1 MAAAPT
7 PTGNLQSIFETK
19 YTEFCEKLAA
29 VLPEFSVQIT
39 AATELSA
46 ENRLSE
52 FAEKVL
58 PGCAPSRD
66 ASKNPGT
73 VLPGVTISDELWNSL
88 SEGTQKAIQEY
99 LTLLSMCS
107 LTSNFSFDASGSE
120 FKEWTDE
127 FLNTWREK
135 MNSIDFES
143 ISKKIADM
151 MGGLGPDKM
160 PKLPEKFLKGH
171 LAKLAEELVREF
183 KPEDFGLSPEEL
195 KACDTD
201 PMRAFTLLTDI
212 YTKKPEFLQKAIQR
226 IASRLQEKVRR
237 GEIRPEQIAAEAEEL
252 IKEFS
257 GNGAFVEMMESFRS
271 TFGMDDPDLAREVG
285 RDGDARRNLV
295 RERLRKK
302 MEAKKGGKK

>member
-1 MAAAPT
+1 MAAE
-7 PTGNLQSIFETK
+7 PTGNLQTVFQDK
-19 YTEFCEKLAA
+19 YTEFCGKLAA
-29 VLPEFSVQIT
+29 VLPEFSAQIT

-58 PGCAPSRD
+58 PTCAPSRD
-66 ASKNPGT
+66 ATKNPGT

-107 LTSNFSFDASGSE
+107 LTSKFSFDASGG
-120 FKEWTDE
+120 EWTE
-127 FLNTWREK
+127 QFLNTWREK
-135 MNSIDFES
+135 MSSVDFES

-171 LAKLAEELVREF
+171 LARLAEELVREF

-226 IASRLQEKVRR
+226 IANRLQEKVRR

-257 GNGAFVEMMESFRS
+257 GNGAFVEMMENFRNI
-271 TFGMDDPDLAREVG
+271 FGMEDPDLAREVG

>member
-1 MAAAPT
+1 MAAE
-7 PTGNLQSIFETK
+7 PTGNLQTVFQDK
-19 YTEFCEKLAA
+19 YTEFCGKLAA
-29 VLPEFSVQIT
+29 VLPEFSAQIT

-58 PGCAPSRD
+58 PTCAPSRD
-66 ASKNPGT
+66 ATKTPGT
-73 VLPGVTISDELWNSL
+73 VLPGVTLTDELWNTL

-107 LTSNFSFDASGSE
+107 LTSKFSFDASGG
-120 FKEWTDE
+120 EWTE
-127 FLNTWREK
+127 QFLNTWREK
-135 MNSIDFES
+135 MSSVDFES

-160 PKLPEKFLKGH
+160 PKLPEKFMKGH

-226 IASRLQEKVRR
+226 IANRLQEKVRR

-257 GNGAFVEMMESFRS
+257 GNGAFVEMMENFRN
-271 TFGMDDPDLAREVG
+271 TFGMEDPDLAREVG

>member
-1 MAAAPT
+1 MAT
-7 PTGNLQSIFETK
+7 EPTGNLQSVFQDK
-19 YTEFCEKLAA
+19 YTEFCGKLAA
-29 VLPEFSVQIT
+29 VLPEFSAEIT
-39 AATELSA
+39 AAAALAA
-46 ENRLSE
+46 ENRVTE
-52 FAEKVL
+52 FTEKVL

-73 VLPGVTISDELWNSL
+73 VLPGVTITDELWNSL
-88 SEGTQKAIQEY
+88 SEGTQKAVQEY

-107 LTSNFSFDASGSE
+107 LTAKFNFDASGGD
-120 FKEWTDE
+120 WTE
-127 FLNTWREK
+127 QFLNTWREK
-135 MNSIDFES
+135 MNSADFES

-212 YTKKPEFLQKAIQR
+212 YTKKPEILQKAIQR
-226 IASRLQEKVRR
+226 IANRLQEKVRR

-257 GNGAFVEMMESFRS
+257 GNGAFVEMMENFRNI
-271 TFGMDDPDLAREVG
+271 FGMEDPDLAREVG